1 MKKTIALLLAVIM
14 VFSMVAC
21 AAKETPAAPEKE
33 ETPAAP
39 EKEETSVEGTEA
51 PAEEDPIVVGM
62 IMQDVIG
69 QMGSD
74 MRAAAY
80 YMADQLGAE
89 IKFVDGQSK
98 LETQVNGIDSL
109 LASGELDSIIIWPCD
124 DKGISQSVKACNDAG
139 VPVITVDVTSAEG
152 EVQCHVASDNMEIG
166 RIDGRFAVETLVERN
181 GSESGKIIVCGFPS
195 LNSMRERVAGFLEIV
210 EEYPDIEIIEHDFSA
225 NTFEAG
231 QQLTDDLMQLYP
243 EGSFDILYGANCA
256 PGLGGL
262 NSAEINGRT
271 DFDVITVDNIEQFIT
286 ACEKGVGAT
295 VLKGFVSQD
304 PIDMGMTAMELAVAA
319 AKGEDTGEY
328 LHATAIS
335 LVTPENVDDF
345 MSNYQ
350 KMSDMIAS
358 FR

>member
-21 AAKETPAAPEKE
+21 AAKETPVAPEKE

-109 LASGELDSIIIWPCD
+109 LASGELDSIIIWPCVTRVFL
-124 DKGISQSVKACNDAG
+124 SRLR
-139 VPVITVDVTSAEG
+139 PVMTPAFRS
-152 EVQCHVASDNMEIG
+152 S
-166 RIDGRFAVETLVERN
+166 
-181 GSESGKIIVCGFPS
+181 P
-195 LNSMRERVAGFLEIV
+195 
-210 EEYPDIEIIEHDFSA
+210 
-225 NTFEAG
+225 
-231 QQLTDDLMQLYP
+231 LT
-243 EGSFDILYGANCA
+243 
-256 PGLGGL
+256 
-262 NSAEINGRT
+262 
-271 DFDVITVDNIEQFIT
+271 
-286 ACEKGVGAT
+286 
-295 VLKGFVSQD
+295 
-304 PIDMGMTAMELAVAA
+304 
-319 AKGEDTGEY
+319 
-328 LHATAIS
+328 
-335 LVTPENVDDF
+335 
-345 MSNYQ
+345 
-350 KMSDMIAS
+350 
-358 FR
+358 